1 MIMFSLFLGMMASCS
16 KLYLCTLFSR
26 SIQNLEALYTFSI
39 PLLKQSSSLL
49 IFGLRKILGW
59 TAKGISKISGNLLFW
74 MFLRWLILRR
84 YYGDCHISKLFNEIT
99 VCEFTGTGFVQFF
112 LGFNTIMSSE
122 KKFGKRV
129 SSVWPPSGIYIENI
143 MVSNEKEVKFSFCP
157 LSLSLSLR
165 QLYQEQKT
173 KRLKTLEIS

>member
-1 MIMFSLFLGMMASCS
+1 MPTTYEDIMVIVTSQN
-16 KLYLCTLFSR
+16 YLTKS
-26 SIQNLEALYTFSI
+26 
-39 PLLKQSSSLL
+39 QSVN
-49 IFGLRKILGW
+49 F
-59 TAKGISKISGNLLFW
+59 LLF
-74 MFLRWLILRR
+74 RN
-84 YYGDCHISKLFNEIT
+84 K
-99 VCEFTGTGFVQFF
+99 FTGTGFVQFF

-143 MVSNEKEVKFSFCP
+143 MVSNEKEVKFSKCP
-157 LSLSLSLR
+157 LSLSLSLSLR